1 MPPVL
6 QFALWHIA
14 GIVVGL
20 ALILFASFIYRIFF
34 DRSQRR

>member
-6 QFALWHIA
+6 QFAFWHIA
-14 GIVVGL
+14 GIVAGL
-20 ALILFASFIYRIFF
+20 ALILSASFIYRIFL